1 MTYHHRRGSE
11 LLSATRTPPFSTTRR
26 VGNYLEPFDGR
37 PLGLVR
43 LYGLRL
49 LHKELGHSLAQ
60 RTTVSPK
67 RPAPRGPLKFEA
79 SFHACLPHNCPARIT
94 SSPACPSHK
103 SPSNIVRLKRDF
115 DTDVFESMLIEYT
128 DGRTARRLFPKLFFP
143 PNVWLYYNCRFTGL
157 LSLSVLAPKFFFFLF
172 FYLQENGSRLSQ
184 SEDIFPCHNDSVTT
198 FKRLIENSISILYFA
213 VSNS

>member
-11 LLSATRTPPFSTTRR
+11 LLSATRR

-94 SSPACPSHK
+94 PSPACPSHK

-115 DTDVFESMLIEYT
+115 DTDVFESMLIEHT

-143 PNVWLYYNCRFTGL
+143 PNVWLLIIISRL
-157 LSLSVLAPKFFFFLF
+157 LSLSVWAPKFFLF
-172 FYLQENGSRLSQ
+172 FFVFLSAGKRKSIVPVAKIYSLATIPLQSLKI
-184 SEDIFPCHNDSVTT
+184 DIN
-198 FKRLIENSISILYFA
+198 ISIF
-213 VSNS
+213 SNSSTNVSRNEHKLNKFD